1 MTMIMRS
8 RMVYVRPPA
17 ADCCPRCYQKT
28 QPRWHLGAAI
38 CHSRSQTMK
47 NTVESACL
55 CEKLTWKAESMRAN
69 SWHKLSRQLRSKADW
84 TQPHAVRFSQQVI
97 PRIYTENVI
106 LAYST
111 IMNYMHTQ
119 IVIIVIHVNKFAR
132 SSSDNCDVFSSKMLP
147 ITAFHVS
154 FTDSGIRGKMII
166 PDELMYRL
174 AHRRNR
180 VVDCLKYLQQYFQ
193 ACEWKREYTA
203 DGTTSRPVRKSQHNS
218 RIHYRLQH

>member
-111 IMNYMHTQ
+111 IMNYMHT
-119 IVIIVIHVNKFAR
+119 HR
-132 SSSDNCDVFSSKMLP
+132 LSLL
-147 ITAFHVS
+147 S
-154 FTDSGIRGKMII
+154 FTLINSPDLQVITVMSSPAKCYPSLLSTSVSPTVEFVGK
-166 PDELMYRL
+166 
-174 AHRRNR
+174 
-180 VVDCLKYLQQYFQ
+180 
-193 ACEWKREYTA
+193 W
-203 DGTTSRPVRKSQHNS
+203 
-218 RIHYRLQH
+218 